1 MAAAAATA
9 SPGSIRPSLG
19 EKLAMFRGVSCILCP
34 VQLGAF
40 AQCADTGRWCHV
52 ACARWTPEIAV
63 AEIPTDDGDSSP
75 RREYTPRVVTG
86 VSAVPK
92 ERAKRACVA
101 CGRVAGVTM
110 RCSFGHCQ
118 TTFHALCA
126 RTTPGFHFRASDGQK
141 PQFRA
146 YCDAHGE
153 QQRVRDLQRGVPPA
167 VVPPPPEMAPVTM
180 APGSGRRDAH
190 ADARLAAA
198 AKAAAAADPRAA
210 GMRAE
215 DADALRRIRADLLRA
230 RGVCKAVLRRE
241 SVKRG
246 IARADAALRA
256 ATLGMGNKADGGGDG
271 GGPRGGETREK
282 RARSGSR
289 GPEGG
294 RGEGSTGEGH
304 PKRARR
310 TRSEAEA
317 EERGGGEAGEAT
329 SPEPRAR

>member
-1 MAAAAATA
+1 M
-9 SPGSIRPSLG
+9 
-19 EKLAMFRGVSCILCP
+19 
-34 VQLGAF
+34 
-40 AQCADTGRWCHV
+40 
-52 ACARWTPEIAV
+52 
-63 AEIPTDDGDSSP
+63 
-75 RREYTPRVVTG
+75 
-86 VSAVPK
+86 PK

-126 RTTPGFHFRASDGQK
+126 RTTPGFHFRAGDGQK